1 MHSPNEGAFFCVLG
15 CNFVVNRGCF
25 GAKIA
30 HLQCGCQ
37 LVGQNSV
44 FLTHVLRFL
53 RVFPQKIG
61 VKVVQKCSQ
70 NVFVITQNQQ
80 ENGRKSLCKSGV
92 NLHDIAT

>member
-1 MHSPNEGAFFCVLG
+1 MVVL
-15 CNFVVNRGCF
+15 V
-25 GAKIA
+25 KIA

-53 RVFPQKIG
+53 RVFHKKIG

-70 NVFVITQNQQ
+70 NMFVITQNQQ
-80 ENGRKSLCKSGV
+80 ENGRKKYV
-92 NLHDIAT
+92 QKAV